1 MKKIFCVI
9 LSLSAMF
16 PAKSQLLW
24 EISGKGAKKSYIF
37 GTNHLVLSDF
47 LDSVPNVYKAYNS
60 SQVVVGEIL
69 MSTRNISDTIMAY
82 ATMPKEILQS
92 EFWTEEEFVQIDAA
106 LQNTLFL
113 SLKNVATLKPAMIS
127 AMYVQAV
134 YEKIFKKKEDFL
146 LDSYFQHVAE
156 MSGKRVIPLESAT
169 EQAML
174 LYGSQT
180 LERQKEILL
189 ATIQDSAQ
197 LAQDIKKIVS
207 IYKSGNLDL
216 LYSEYINDTSETA
229 LTLREKHD
237 FLDNR
242 NAKWTKKIAEII
254 KKDSAFIAVGALH
267 LPGDNGLL
275 NLLRKAGYKVR
286 KVNN

>member
-9 LSLSAMF
+9 FSLSAML

-24 EISGKGAKKSYIF
+24 EISGNGAKKSYIF
-37 GTNHLVLSDF
+37 GTNHLVSADF

-60 SQVVVGEIL
+60 TQVVVGEVL
-69 MSTRNISDTIMAY
+69 MNAKNISDTIMAY
-82 ATMPKEILQS
+82 AKMPKEVLQS
-92 EFWTEEEFVQIDAA
+92 QFWTEEEFAKIDAA

-113 SLKNVATLKPAMIS
+113 SLKDVAMLKPAMIS

-134 YEKIFKKKEDFL
+134 YEKIFKKKDDFL

-156 MSGKRVIPLESAT
+156 MSGKKVLALESIT
-169 EQAML
+169 EQVAL
-174 LYGSQT
+174 LYDSQT
-180 LERQKEILL
+180 LERQKEMLL

-197 LAQDIKKIVS
+197 LVQDIKNIVS

-229 LTLREKHD
+229 LTLREKHN
-237 FLDNR
+237 FLDKR
-242 NAKWTKKIAEII
+242 NAKWVKKIAEIV
-254 KKDSAFIAVGALH
+254 KKESAFIAVGALH
-267 LPGDNGLL
+267 LPSENGLIA
-275 NLLRKAGYKVR
+275 LLKKAGYKV
-286 KVNN
+286 KKM

>member
-9 LSLSAMF
+9 LSFSAIF

-37 GTNHLVLSDF
+37 GTNHLVSSDF
-47 LDSVPNVYKAYNS
+47 LDSVPNVYKHYNS
-60 SQVVVGEIL
+60 SQVVVGEIFVSEKNL
-69 MSTRNISDTIMAY
+69 SDSIMAY
-82 ATMPKEILQS
+82 AAMPKEILQS
-92 EFWTEEEFVQIDAA
+92 EFWTAEEFSQIDVA

-113 SLKNVATLKPAMIS
+113 SFKDVATLKPAMIS

-134 YEKIFKKKEDFL
+134 YEKIFKKKDDFL

-156 MSGKRVIPLESAT
+156 MSDKKVIALESAT
-169 EQAML
+169 EQAAL
-174 LYGSQT
+174 LFGSQT
-180 LERQKEILL
+180 LERQKEIFL
-189 ATIQDSAQ
+189 ATIQDSAK
-197 LAQDIKKIVS
+197 LAQDIKNIVS
-207 IYKSGNLDL
+207 IYKSGNLDY
-216 LYSEYINDTSETA
+216 LYSEYINDTSATA

-242 NAKWTKKIAEII
+242 NAKWAKKIAEII

-267 LPGDNGLL
+267 LPGKNGLIA
-275 NLLRKAGYKVR
+275 LLKKAGYKVK
-286 KVNN
+286 KVNG